1 MGLRD
6 FILTKEG
13 NFNIQDI
20 KIAQMNAKEK
30 EITKLYVDITSYI
43 QEIEQLFRIYR
54 INVKI
59 LLNFYRLGNDD
70 KITKN
75 YDFNLEDT
83 DEYIINSLVINC
95 ISSGKTL
102 KESIE
107 NFMRQFVGENNEIN
121 IKFKNECLSK
131 LYDDVF
137 AYRLLLHMRNSA
149 QHGHLIVS
157 KGYQNKYCF
166 DIEQILS
173 TPHFNI
179 NAKLKQEMR
188 NIRKEI
194 YDKYGDHPRIL
205 FTLSIAEFNYCIIKT
220 YKEFLETI
228 EGVFKE
234 YVYDMNKLIKDRP
247 DIIYMS
253 KDNLNGFIFYEDD
266 EDGLHCFNPNED
278 PLKMFNEIKNKALI
292 ILKEE
297 EKELEFFKEGFVVV

>member
-1 MGLRD
+1 
-6 FILTKEG
+6 
-13 NFNIQDI
+13 
-20 KIAQMNAKEK
+20 
-30 EITKLYVDITSYI
+30 
-43 QEIEQLFRIYR
+43 
-54 INVKI
+54 
-59 LLNFYRLGNDD
+59 
-70 KITKN
+70 
-75 YDFNLEDT
+75 
-83 DEYIINSLVINC
+83 
-95 ISSGKTL
+95 
-102 KESIE
+102 
-107 NFMRQFVGENNEIN
+107 MRQFVGENNEIN

-137 AYRLLLHMRNSA
+137 AYRLLLHMRNFA

-179 NAKLKQEMR
+179 NVKLKQEMR
-188 NIRKEI
+188 NIMSEI

-234 YVYDMNKLIKDRP
+234 YIYDMNKLIKDRP